1 MQLYTFLLLT
11 AIGFPATPR
20 TELPLLASAAPSRVL
35 LPRPTTPAAPPTVTP
50 ARVLSPTAAPAPPA
64 AWPTQTRVTGTAN
77 LKATGM
83 GIPYNNSF
91 KLAYDL
97 KIHIDPATGKASVD
111 VSYQGHS
118 STIKGMLVND
128 SLIQL
133 SIGQDVPQNF
143 QGDGFSASLK
153 GTIKNGFLSRI
164 NNKIRMFIHVD
175 ADGTILWQG
184 LTIPVTGKVETDTH
198 N

>member
-1 MQLYTFLLLT
+1 LGKTPDFCAMQLYTLILLFALAQPAVTQT
-11 AIGFPATPR
+11 AADQ
-20 TELPLLASAAPSRVL
+20 
-35 LPRPTTPAAPPTVTP
+35 PAADQ
-50 ARVLSPTAAPAPPA
+50 LAADQPA
-64 AWPTQTRVTGTAN
+64 ADQLALAQPSVDRPCHHTSSSSPAFLSWPTQCRVTGTAN

-91 KLAYDL
+91 KLA
-97 KIHIDPATGKASVD
+97 SVD

-118 STIKGMLVND
+118 STVKGMLVND

-133 SIGQDVPQNF
+133 NLGQDIPQNF

>member
-1 MQLYTFLLLT
+1 MQLYTLILLFALT
-11 AIGFPATPR
+11 QPVASRPA
-20 TELPLLASAAPSRVL
+20 
-35 LPRPTTPAAPPTVTP
+35 PAADLP
-50 ARVLSPTAAPAPPA
+50 APAASRPA
-64 AWPTQTRVTGTAN
+64 PWAGSAGSPESAVSVSWPAQCRVSGTAN

-83 GIPYNNSF
+83 GIPYSNSF

-97 KIHIDPATGKASVD
+97 RIHIDPTGKASVD

-118 STIKGMLVND
+118 STVKGMLVND

-133 SIGQDVPQNF
+133 NIGQDVPQNF

-153 GTIKNGFLSRI
+153 GTIKNGFLSRS

-184 LTIPVTGKVETDTH
+184 LTIPVTGKVDTDTH

>member
-1 MQLYTFLLLT
+1 MQLYTLILLFALT
-11 AIGFPATPR
+11 QPAANP
-20 TELPLLASAAPSRVL
+20 PAPSAGSAAPSRVL
-35 LPRPTTPAAPPTVTP
+35 FSNGPWPAQC
-50 ARVLSPTAAPAPPA
+50 RVS
-64 AWPTQTRVTGTAN
+64 GIAN
-77 LKATGM
+77 LKAIGM

-97 KIHIDPATGKASVD
+97 RINIDPTGKTSID

-118 STIKGMLVND
+118 STVKGMLVND
-128 SLIQL
+128 SLIRL
-133 SIGQDVPQNF
+133 NLGQDVPQNF

-153 GTIKNGFLSRI
+153 GTIKNGFLSRS
-164 NNKIRMFIHVD
+164 NNKIRMVIHVD

-184 LTIPVTGKVETDTH
+184 LTIPVTGKVDTDTH

>member
-1 MQLYTFLLLT
+1 LGKTPEFCAMQLYTLILLFALT
-11 AIGFPATPR
+11 QPAVDHPAVVQ
-20 TELPLLASAAPSRVL
+20 PALAQPAVDMPAPSSGS
-35 LPRPTTPAAPPTVTP
+35 PAF
-50 ARVLSPTAAPAPPA
+50 LS
-64 AWPTQTRVTGTAN
+64 WPTQCRVTGTAN

-97 KIHIDPATGKASVD
+97 RIHIDPTGNASVD

-118 STIKGMLVND
+118 STVKGILVND

-133 SIGQDVPQNF
+133 NLGQDVPQNF

-153 GTIKNGFLSRI
+153 GTIKNGFLSRS

>member
-1 MQLYTFLLLT
+1 LGKTPDFCAMQLYTLILLL
-11 AIGFPATPR
+11 ALIQ
-20 TELPLLASAAPSRVL
+20 
-35 LPRPTTPAAPPTVTP
+35 PAAAQPVF
-50 ARVLSPTAAPAPPA
+50 AQPA
-64 AWPTQTRVTGTAN
+64 ANMSVPSAGSAGSLSWPTQCRVAGTAN

-97 KIHIDPATGKASVD
+97 RIHIDPAGKASVD

-118 STIKGMLVND
+118 STVKGMLVND

-133 SIGQDVPQNF
+133 NLGQDIPQNF

-153 GTIKNGFLSRI
+153 GTIKNGFLSRS

>member
-1 MQLYTFLLLT
+1 MQLYTLILLFALT
-11 AIGFPATPR
+11 Q
-20 TELPLLASAAPSRVL
+20 
-35 LPRPTTPAAPPTVTP
+35 PAADIP
-50 ARVLSPTAAPAPPA
+50 APAASRPA
-64 AWPTQTRVTGTAN
+64 PWAGSAGSPESAVSVSWPAQCRVSGTAN

-83 GIPYNNSF
+83 GIPYSNSF

-97 KIHIDPATGKASVD
+97 RIHIDPTGKASVD

-118 STIKGMLVND
+118 STVKGMLVND

-133 SIGQDVPQNF
+133 NIGQDVPQNF

-153 GTIKNGFLSRI
+153 GTIKNGFLSRS

>member
-1 MQLYTFLLLT
+1 MKLYTLIFVFALAQPVLVQPTL
-11 AIGFPATPR
+11 IQPAAAQP
-20 TELPLLASAAPSRVL
+20 AVDMSAPSPTFLSWPAQCRV
-35 LPRPTTPAAPPTVTP
+35 
-50 ARVLSPTAAPAPPA
+50 S
-64 AWPTQTRVTGTAN
+64 GTAN

-97 KIHIDPATGKASVD
+97 RIHIDPTGKASVD

-118 STIKGMLVND
+118 STVKGMLVND

-133 SIGQDVPQNF
+133 TLGQDVPQNF

-153 GTIKNGFLSRI
+153 GTIKNGFLSRS

>member
-1 MQLYTFLLLT
+1 MQLYTLILLFALT
-11 AIGFPATPR
+11 Q
-20 TELPLLASAAPSRVL
+20 
-35 LPRPTTPAAPPTVTP
+35 PAADIP
-50 ARVLSPTAAPAPPA
+50 APAASRPA
-64 AWPTQTRVTGTAN
+64 PWAGSAGSPESAVSVSWPAQCRVSGTAN

-97 KIHIDPATGKASVD
+97 RIHIDPTGKTSID
-111 VSYQGHS
+111 ISYQGHS
-118 STIKGMLVND
+118 STMKGILVND

-133 SIGQDVPQNF
+133 NMGQDVPQNF

-153 GTIKNGFLSRI
+153 GTIKNGFLSRS

-184 LTIPVTGKVETDTH
+184 LTIPVTGKVDTDTH